1 VKYSV
6 DFGCFRGLKRKN
18 PIPALSAFLGPSG
31 TCGNQAP
38 AACELQLFTRAVRLY
53 EWRQKVANTKNDK
66 HVESARLGASQ
77 IKTLRISV
85 RPGASPITQLAAVI
99 TGRRRRGSVVPMT
112 VAGFFFPYF
121 PGFPV
126 LAYPGRRSLAPAY
139 PRKSAHRP

>member
-1 VKYSV
+1 M
-6 DFGCFRGLKRKN
+6 
-18 PIPALSAFLGPSG
+18 
-31 TCGNQAP
+31 
-38 AACELQLFTRAVRLY
+38 
-53 EWRQKVANTKNDK
+53 ANAKNDK
-66 HVESARLGASQ
+66 HGESARLGASR

-99 TGRRRRGSVVPMT
+99 TGRRRRGSVVPTT
-112 VAGFFFPYF
+112 VAGFFFPYV